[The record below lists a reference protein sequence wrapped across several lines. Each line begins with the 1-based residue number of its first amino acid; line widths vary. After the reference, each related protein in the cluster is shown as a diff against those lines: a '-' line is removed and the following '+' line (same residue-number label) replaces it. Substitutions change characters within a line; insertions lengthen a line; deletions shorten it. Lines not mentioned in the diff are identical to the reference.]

1 MGTLRKCHPRGERV
15 PLPTVVAYIKQVA
28 EALQYAHDQK
38 IIHRDIKPE
47 NMLLGQQKALL
58 LSDFGIAAAAH
69 STHSMRTQLSGY
81 RSLHGSQR
89 NQAIPA
95 P

>member
-1 MGTLRKCHPRGERV
+1 M
-15 PLPTVVAYIKQVA
+15 PTVVAYIKQVA

-69 STHSMRTQLSGY
+69 STHSMRTQDFAGTAAY
-81 RSLHGSQR
+81 MAPEQ